1 MQEKIRT
8 LLKRPKEN
16 DSSHGMR
23 VWQAGQQRSTL
34 RPDWDAVKIEMM
46 YRINVAKY
54 AANSDLQQ
62 ELLSTGNEEMVGAG
76 STGWTTKL
84 GKSANWS
91 EFNGIIQMRIR
102 EELKSPED
110 RQADIY
116 ERIKQQ
122 MDEYL
127 EGEGG
132 SQVPI
137 PDAPLMSVGGSH
149 QVSPS

>member
-116 ERIKQQ
+116 ERTEHYVHSKGNQGFASEQTPKTDRIVQTLW
-122 MDEYL
+122 ML
-127 EGEGG
+127 
-132 SQVPI
+132 
-137 PDAPLMSVGGSH
+137 
-149 QVSPS
+149 

>member
-54 AANSDLQQ
+54 AVKI
-62 ELLSTGNEEMVGAG
+62 EM
-76 STGWTTKL
+76 
-84 GKSANWS
+84 
-91 EFNGIIQMRIR
+91 MYRIN
-102 EELKSPED
+102 
-110 RQADIY
+110 
-116 ERIKQQ
+116 
-122 MDEYL
+122 
-127 EGEGG
+127 
-132 SQVPI
+132 V
-137 PDAPLMSVGGSH
+137 
-149 QVSPS
+149 